1 MRFGLL
7 VLLTVVCCA
16 CSQHDSRVDVSPRD
30 PAISIAVDTW
40 RDKFDPRWRYKRVS
54 CGDPGSPLSEAKR
67 LLLQLRH
74 VSVASAC
81 DRLTALT
88 ETYSTQVAGDQ
99 ANVVA
104 HNVDGQPGSQIR
116 FVLASSKGL
125 WAVVKVSAS
134 SAQSSATI
142 FDATQP
148 GAGDGRVEP
157 AYSTW
162 TPHGAAPW
170 NITHVISYGQSL
182 SQGFFNKP
190 VLSTRQRY
198 SSLRFNGGVRAQD
211 GVQDEGVEAAY
222 KQFVPLTETQ
232 WGDKAE
238 TPTSGTLNMTM
249 QLIEQENLQDHT
261 TLLYQFVGS
270 APGEGSMDI
279 ATLSPPGRFY
289 TRLLRDIA
297 QGKRLADAQGKTYGV
312 GAITWTQGEA
322 DDSSQTS
329 IPTYVAKLKTLRADV
344 DRDAKALTGQKQDV
358 EMITYQVATNRR
370 FDQPYPHIALALLQ
384 ASHEDPH
391 IHLAVPMYLFRYV
404 DGGHTDNRS
413 TEWMGAYYGLV
424 LKRILIDRVTWQPLE
439 PLTWQREGTTVTLR
453 FNVPAPPLRWDT
465 TQVAGNS
472 DYGFSLRL
480 PSGNLMPIR
489 SVAITGPD
497 EVRITA
503 QAAIPAGTHV
513 EYAFNGVGVAG
524 SRYGPR
530 GNLRDSQGDA
540 IRFDDGRESMRL
552 DNWCVIFDVTL

>member
-1 MRFGLL
+1 MRFVYL
-7 VLLTVVCCA
+7 VLPAIVCCA
-16 CSQHDSRVDVSPRD
+16 CSQHDSRAAFSPEDRG
-30 PAISIAVDTW
+30 IESAVHEW
-40 RDKFDPRWRYKRVS
+40 RDKFDPLWRYNRTT
-54 CGDPGSPLSEAKR
+54 CGAGSVALADVKSLVQQ
-67 LLLQLRH
+67 LLH
-74 VSVASAC
+74 VSTATAC
-81 DRLTALT
+81 DRLTALP
-88 ETYSTQVAGDQ
+88 ETYNTQVDGNH
-99 ANVVA
+99 ANVVVQ
-104 HNVDGQPGSQIR
+104 NVDGRPGSRIQ
-116 FVLASSKGL
+116 FVLASSAGG
-125 WAVVKVSAS
+125 WAVQKVSAA
-134 SAQSSATI
+134 SALSATAI
-142 FDATQP
+142 FDASQA
-148 GAGDGRVEP
+148 GSGDGRIEP
-157 AYSTW
+157 AYSAW
-162 TPHGAAPW
+162 IPHGAAPW
-170 NITHVISYGQSL
+170 DITHVISYGQSL

-211 GVQDEGVEAAY
+211 GVQSEGVEVAY
-222 KQFVPLTETQ
+222 KQFVPLVETQ

-238 TPTSGTLNMTM
+238 TPTSGTLNMAM
-249 QLIEQENLQDHT
+249 QLIEQENLQSHT
-261 TLLYQFVGS
+261 ELPYRFIGS

-279 ATLSPPGRFY
+279 ATLSAPGRY
-289 TRLLRDIA
+289 YSQLLRDIA

-329 IPTYVAKLKTLRADV
+329 IPTYIAKLRSLRADV

-358 EMITYQVATNRR
+358 EMITYQVATHRH
-370 FDQPYPHIALALLQ
+370 FDQRYPHIALALLE

-424 LKRILIDRVTWQPLE
+424 LKRILIDKQTWTPLE
-439 PLTWQREGTTVTLR
+439 PLNWRREGTTAVLR

-480 PSGNLMPIR
+480 PSGDLLPIQ
-489 SVAITGPD
+489 SVSITGPD
-497 EVRITA
+497 EVSITA
-503 QAAIPAGTHV
+503 KSPIPAGTHI

-530 GNLRDSQGDA
+530 GNLRDSQGDV
-540 IRFDDGRESMRL
+540 IRFNDGRESMRL
-552 DNWCVIFDVTL
+552 DNWCVIFDVQL

>member
-1 MRFGLL
+1 MS
-7 VLLTVVCCA
+7 TATA
-16 CSQHDSRVDVSPRD
+16 C
-30 PAISIAVDTW
+30 
-40 RDKFDPRWRYKRVS
+40 
-54 CGDPGSPLSEAKR
+54 E
-67 LLLQLRH
+67 
-74 VSVASAC
+74 
-81 DRLTALT
+81 RLTALP
-88 ETYSTQVAGDQ
+88 ETYHVQ
-99 ANVVA
+99 
-104 HNVDGQPGSQIR
+104 VDGSQASVVIQNADGRPGRQVHFILSSSAGGWVVQK
-116 FVLASSKGL
+116 VLA
-125 WAVVKVSAS
+125 A
-134 SAQSSATI
+134 SAQATTTI
-142 FDATQP
+142 FDTTQS
-148 GAGDGRVEP
+148 GSGDGRIEP

-162 TPHGAAPW
+162 IPHGAAPW
-170 NITHVISYGQSL
+170 DITHVITYGQSL

-190 VLSTRQRY
+190 VLSIHQRY
-198 SSLRFNGGVRAQD
+198 SSLRFIGGVRAQD
-211 GVQDEGVEAAY
+211 GVQDGGVEVAY
-222 KQFVPLTETQ
+222 RQFVPLIETQ

-238 TPTSGTLNMTM
+238 TPTSGTLNMAT
-249 QLIEQENLQDHT
+249 QLIEQENLQDHAK
-261 TLLYQFVGS
+261 LPYQFVGS

-279 ATLSPPGRFY
+279 ATLSAPGRYY

-329 IPTYVAKLKTLRADV
+329 IPTYVAKLRTLRADV
-344 DRDAKALTGQKQDV
+344 DRNAKALTGQKQDV

-370 FDQPYPHIALALLQ
+370 FDQQYPHIALALLA

-424 LKRILIDRVTWQPLE
+424 LKRILIDRETWKPLE
-439 PLTWQREGTTVTLR
+439 PLTWQREGTTATLR

-472 DYGFSLRL
+472 DYGFALRL
-480 PSGNLMPIR
+480 PSGNLLPIR
-489 SVAITGPD
+489 SVSITGPD

-503 QAAIPAGTHV
+503 QSPIPAGTHV

-540 IRFDDGRESMRL
+540 IRFNDGRESMRL
-552 DNWCVIFDVTL
+552 DNWCVIFDVQL

>member
-1 MRFGLL
+1 MRFVYP
-7 VLLTVVCCA
+7 VLLMIVCGA
-16 CSQHDSRVDVSPRD
+16 CSQHDNHI
-30 PAISIAVDTW
+30 AISSGDRGVDNAVIAW
-40 RDKFDPRWRYKRVS
+40 RDQFDPLWQYRRTTCSTRADAFSDLKGLVRQ
-54 CGDPGSPLSEAKR
+54 
-67 LLLQLRH
+67 LLH
-74 VSVASAC
+74 VSTATAC
-81 DRLTALT
+81 DRLMLLP
-88 ETYSTQVAGDQ
+88 ETYYT
-99 ANVVA
+99 
-104 HNVDGQPGSQIR
+104 HVDGNQASVVVQNANGRPGSQIR
-116 FVLASSKGL
+116 FILASSAGGWK
-125 WAVVKVSAS
+125 VQEVSAA
-134 SAQSSATI
+134 SAQSTVTI
-142 FDATQP
+142 FD
-148 GAGDGRVEP
+148 GAHAGSSDGRVEP
-157 AYSTW
+157 AYSAW
-162 TPHGAAPW
+162 IPHGAAPW
-170 NITHVISYGQSL
+170 QITHVITYGQSL

-190 VLSTRQRY
+190 VLSVGQRY
-198 SSLRFNGGVRAQD
+198 SSLRFSGGVRAQD
-211 GVQDEGVEAAY
+211 GVQSDGEDAAY
-222 KQFVPLTETQ
+222 RQFVPLIETQ

-238 TPTSGTLNMTM
+238 TPTSGTLNMAM
-249 QLIEQENLQDHT
+249 QLIEQENLQNHT
-261 TLLYQFVGS
+261 KLPYRFVGS

-279 ATLSPPGRFY
+279 ATLSPPGRYY

-322 DDSSQTS
+322 DDSINTPVPAY
-329 IPTYVAKLKTLRADV
+329 IARLKTLRADV

-358 EMITYQVATNRR
+358 EMITYQVATNRH

-424 LKRILIDRVTWQPLE
+424 LKRILIDQETWKPLE
-439 PLTWQREGTTVTLR
+439 PLAWQRAGATATLR
-453 FNVPAPPLRWDT
+453 FNVPAPPLKWDT

-480 PSGNLMPIR
+480 PSGTLLPIR
-489 SVAITGPD
+489 SVSITAPD

-503 QAAIPAGTHV
+503 QSPIPAGTHV

-540 IRFDDGRESMRL
+540 IRFNDGRESMRL
-552 DNWCVIFDVTL
+552 DNWCVIFDVQL